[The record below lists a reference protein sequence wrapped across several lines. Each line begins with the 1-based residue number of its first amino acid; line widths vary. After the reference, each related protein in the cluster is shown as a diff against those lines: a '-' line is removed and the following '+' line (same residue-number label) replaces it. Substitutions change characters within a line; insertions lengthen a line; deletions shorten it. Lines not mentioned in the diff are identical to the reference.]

1 MKTHAV
7 ASDGDFWIAKV
18 ISTISQLEEDK
29 NHVVLWGNVEEEEH
43 TLRVKAKETV
53 EGLRKV
59 RFRIKPSN
67 LRTNV
72 YYGRFQAISKKRPGE
87 RNFLYL
93 AHFYNTT
100 LQKVMKETGIRMPS
114 R

>member
-29 NHVVLWGNVEEEEH
+29 KHVVLWGNVEEEEH

-59 RFRIKPSN
+59 RFRIKPSQR
-67 LRTNV
+67 LGLT
-72 YYGRFQAISKKRPGE
+72 FIMADFKRSARSGQGSGTAYTWHT
-87 RNFLYL
+87 F
-93 AHFYNTT
+93 TT
-100 LQKVMKETGIRMPS
+100 LLCR
-114 R
+114 RR